1 MEHDKLSVRLSQ
13 ILTKLNNGE
22 RFTLEDL
29 TIEFNVGIRTI
40 IRDIRERLNYLP
52 LKKEGKYYFLE
63 EYALG
68 KLNFNDIK
76 NFASISGI
84 KSLYPSLTNQFLVE
98 ILDDR
103 INKTYI
109 VKNSGFEQIENKK
122 DEFEKLSNAIINY
135 QTVEFLYK
143 EKQKKVKPY
152 KLINSNSIWYL
163 CANDDDKIKTYSL
176 SKIENLKTTNETFKQ
191 NPQFLKQI
199 EKDEI
204 NWFSNET
211 KEVILKIDN
220 KSKEY
225 FLRKK
230 VLSNMKM
237 LEENE
242 EYFVVSTKIAFDDEI
257 LNLVKYWIPY
267 IQIVS
272 PDCLAEK
279 LNEILNNYLSLTQPV
294 KMQC

>member
-22 RFTLEDL
+22 RFSLEDL
-29 TIEFNVGIRTI
+29 AQEFNVSSRTVE
-40 IRDIRERLNYLP
+40 RDIKERLNYLP

-103 INKTYI
+103 INKTYM
-109 VKNSGFEQIENKK
+109 VKDSGYEQIENKK

-135 QTVEFLYK
+135 QTVEFFYK

-152 KLINSNSIWYL
+152 KLINSNGIWYL
-163 CANDDDKIKTYSL
+163 YANDNHKIKTYSL
-176 SKIENLKTTNETFKQ
+176 SKIENLKITNETFKQ
-191 NPQFLKQI
+191 NPQLLKQI

-204 NWFSNET
+204 NWFSNDS

-220 KSKEY
+220 QAKEY

-272 PDCLAEK
+272 PDSLAEK

>member
-29 TIEFNVGIRTI
+29 AKEFNVSSRTVE
-40 IRDIRERLNYLP
+40 RDIRERLIYLP

-103 INKTYI
+103 INKTYM

-135 QTVEFLYK
+135 QTVEFFYK
-143 EKQKKVKPY
+143 EKQKRVKPY
-152 KLINSNSIWYL
+152 KLINSNGIWYL

-176 SKIENLKTTNETFKQ
+176 SKIENLKITNETFTQ
-191 NPQFLKQI
+191 NPQLLKQI
-199 EKDEI
+199 EQDEI
-204 NWFSNET
+204 NWFSNDT

-220 KSKEY
+220 QSKEY
-225 FLRKK
+225 FLRKR
-230 VLSNMKM
+230 VLSNMKII
-237 LEENE
+237 EENE
-242 EYFVVSTKIAFDDEI
+242 EYFIVSTKIAFDDEI
-257 LNLVKYWIPY
+257 LHLVKYWIPY

-272 PDCLAEK
+272 PYSLAQK
-279 LNEILNNYLSLTQPV
+279 LNEILNKYISLTQPV
-294 KMQC
+294 KKQC

>member
-22 RFTLEDL
+22 RFSIDELAQ
-29 TIEFNVGIRTI
+29 EFNVSSRTI
-40 IRDIRERLNYLP
+40 VRDIKERLNYFP

-68 KLNFNDIK
+68 KLNLNDIK

-103 INKTYI
+103 INKTYM

-122 DEFEKLSNAIINY
+122 YEFKKLSNAIINY
-135 QTVEFLYK
+135 QIVEFFYK
-143 EKQKKVKPY
+143 EKQKKVNPY
-152 KLINSNSIWYL
+152 KLLNSSGIWYL
-163 CANDDDKIKTYSL
+163 CASDDDKIKTYTF
-176 SKIENLKTTNETFKQ
+176 SKIENLKITKETFKQ
-191 NPQFLKQI
+191 NSQLLKQI

-230 VLSNMKM
+230 VFPNMKI

-257 LNLVKYWIPY
+257 LNIVKYWIPY

-272 PDCLAEK
+272 PISLAEK
-279 LNEILNNYLSLTQPV
+279 LNEILKTYLSLTQPV
-294 KMQC
+294 KKQC

>member
-103 INKTYI
+103 INKTYM

-135 QTVEFLYK
+135 QIVEFSYK

-152 KLINSNSIWYL
+152 KLINSNGIWYL
-163 CANDDDKIKTYSL
+163 CADDDKIKTYSL
-176 SKIENLKTTNETFKQ
+176 SKIENLKITNETFKQ
-191 NPQFLKQI
+191 NPQLLKQI

-204 NWFSNET
+204 NWFSNDS

-220 KSKEY
+220 QAKEY
-225 FLRKK
+225 FLRKR
-230 VLSNMKM
+230 VLSNMKIV
-237 LEENE
+237 EENK

-257 LNLVKYWIPY
+257 LHLVKYWIPY

>member
-1 MEHDKLSVRLSQ
+1 MKHDKLSVRLSQ

-22 RFTLEDL
+22 KFTLDEL
-29 TIEFNVGIRTI
+29 AQEFNVSYRTVE
-40 IRDIRERLNYLP
+40 RDIKERLNYLP
-52 LKKEGKYYFLE
+52 LKKEAKYYFLE

-84 KSLYPSLTNQFLVE
+84 KSLYPSLTNQFLIE

-122 DEFEKLSNAIINY
+122 DEFEKLSNAIINC
-135 QTVEFLYK
+135 QMVEFFYK

-152 KLINSNSIWYL
+152 KLINSNGIWYL
-163 CANDDDKIKTYSL
+163 CANDNAKIKTYSL
-176 SKIENLKTTNETFKQ
+176 SKVENLKIINETFKQ
-191 NPQFLKQI
+191 DLQLLKQI
-199 EKDEI
+199 EKDGI

-225 FLRKK
+225 FLRKI
-230 VLSNMKM
+230 VLSNMKI

-242 EYFVVSTKIAFDDEI
+242 EYFLISTKIAFDDEI

-272 PDCLAEK
+272 PDSLAQK
-279 LNEILNNYLSLTQPV
+279 LNEILNKYLSLTQPV

>member
-22 RFTLEDL
+22 KFTLEDL
-29 TIEFNVGIRTI
+29 AQEFNVSSRTVE
-40 IRDIRERLNYLP
+40 RDIKERLNYLP

-135 QTVEFLYK
+135 QIVEFSYK

-152 KLINSNSIWYL
+152 KLINSNGIWYL
-163 CANDDDKIKTYSL
+163 CADDDKIKTYSL

-191 NPQFLKQI
+191 NPQLLKQI

-220 KSKEY
+220 QAKEY

-272 PDCLAEK
+272 PDSLAEK

>member
-135 QTVEFLYK
+135 QIVEFSYK

-152 KLINSNSIWYL
+152 KLINSNGIWYL
-163 CANDDDKIKTYSL
+163 CADDDKIKTYSL

-191 NPQFLKQI
+191 NPQLLKQI

-220 KSKEY
+220 QAKEY

-230 VLSNMKM
+230 VLSNIKM

-242 EYFVVSTKIAFDDEI
+242 EYFIVSTKIAFDDEI
-257 LNLVKYWIPY
+257 LNLVKYWIP
-267 IQIVS
+267 
-272 PDCLAEK
+272 
-279 LNEILNNYLSLTQPV
+279 
-294 KMQC
+294 

>member
-29 TIEFNVGIRTI
+29 AIEFNVGIRTI

-109 VKNSGFEQIENKK
+109 VKNNGFEQIENKK

-152 KLINSNSIWYL
+152 KLINSNGIWYL